1 MVIKVGK
8 KEWNVKDCT
17 YAERRELHK
26 LNAKVWWEGKMDVEA
41 YYNVLEKVGM
51 VAGWEKMI
59 LKIWICRKLMKFYK
73 RSF

>member
-51 VAGWEKMI
+51 VAGLGENDFKDMEK
-59 LKIWICRKLMKFYK
+59 
-73 RSF
+73 